1 LAPKSSINSYSTSSR
16 LLFQTITTESDPP
29 VVKKSPHGEKA
40 TDYDGP
46 SCPYNVYKIWPYL
59 KSQIFR
65 VESLLQDNKYL
76 PLGWKSIS
84 LTSLLCA
91 S

>member
-1 LAPKSSINSYSTSSR
+1 LICGTPTFYGSIPVLAPKSSINSYSTSSR

-46 SCPYNVYKIWPYL
+46 SCPYNVYKI
-59 KSQIFR
+59 
-65 VESLLQDNKYL
+65 
-76 PLGWKSIS
+76 
-84 LTSLLCA
+84 
-91 S
+91 